1 LNNNYSNYP
10 QNFLNLDK
18 ENQSAKLAVIGGV
31 ISTLGVAISTL
42 AAVLALEEASQ
53 RENDNNDNDDND
65 MKDMK
70 KQINYLTNELNKLKS
85 SSNKKSD
92 NRGF

>member
-1 LNNNYSNYP
+1 MNKNNNNLYHNG
-10 QNFLNLDK
+10 FNLDNG
-18 ENQSAKLAVIGGV
+18 NQSAKLAVIGGA
-31 ISTLGVAISTL
+31 ISTLGDAISTL

-53 RENDNNDNDDND
+53 GQNDNDNND

-70 KQINYLTNELNKLKS
+70 KQIKYLTNELNKLKS
-85 SSNKKSD
+85 SSNKKSE